1 MEMFTVMG
9 LELAMVMDMDFL
21 MIIVIIMVIILSII
35 NIIKEMD
42 MDTTIQKSNI
52 VYQISDLEIKPY
64 KNGTGIQLEY
74 YQSNYDGN
82 GLGSGYTWR
91 DGSGRGIII
100 RYRNINQLEELL

>member
-1 MEMFTVMG
+1 
-9 LELAMVMDMDFL
+9 
-21 MIIVIIMVIILSII
+21 
-35 NIIKEMD
+35 

-52 VYQISDLEIKPY
+52 VYQISNLEIKYY
-64 KNGTGIQLEY
+64 KNGMGIQLEY

-82 GLGSGYTWR
+82 GLGSGYTWK

>member
-1 MEMFTVMG
+1 MEIYMVMDS
-9 LELAMVMDMDFL
+9 ELVTVMDMDFL
-21 MIIVIIMVIILSII
+21 MIIVIIMVIIMAII
-35 NIIKEMD
+35 TIIKEMD

-64 KNGTGIQLEY
+64 KNGVGIQLEY